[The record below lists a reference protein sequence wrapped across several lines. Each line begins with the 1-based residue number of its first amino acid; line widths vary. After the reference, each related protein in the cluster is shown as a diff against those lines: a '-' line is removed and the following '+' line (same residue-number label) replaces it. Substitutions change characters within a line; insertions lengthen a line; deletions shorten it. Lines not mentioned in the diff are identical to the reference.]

1 MAKAAKHRKRG
12 QFHWHRISM
21 AKKHP
26 RKKWTEIERIKRSS
40 AAKRAVFFLQVT
52 CLLWMYGAIHQS
64 RCEAYIFLPR
74 TRVVYVWLM
83 IKGPFSNFTM
93 GVLDS
98 VTTAKFRSSESM
110 CLWQKQSR
118 AFFRFCF
125 WLWLKIEK
133 PRKSALKEGH
143 DTTMNV
149 DIWMDG
155 LTVRL
160 WRAALESLLTSSH
173 CSQDMYHIT
182 ISYHSIAIGMIEI
195 WMNSKYVI

>member
-1 MAKAAKHRKRG
+1 MWAVSLAQNIDG
-12 QFHWHRISM
+12 
-21 AKKHP
+21 KKHHP
-26 RKKWTEIERIKRSS
+26 KKWAEIERIKRSS
-40 AAKRAVFFLQVT
+40 AAKR
-52 CLLWMYGAIHQS
+52 S
-64 RCEAYIFLPR
+64 FLPGDMPALDVWSDPSISLR
-74 TRVVYVWLM
+74 SLYFSAKDTCFVYVWLM
-83 IKGPFSNFTM
+83 IKGPFSNCTM

-110 CLWQKQSR
+110 CLWQKQCR

-133 PRKSALKEGH
+133 PRKSAPKEGH

-173 CSQDMYHIT
+173 CSQDMYHAT
-182 ISYHSIAIGMIEI
+182 IYLLSFNCDWNDWSLNELKIRYLI
-195 WMNSKYVI
+195 